1 MKSGTKMRLT
11 WIVLLAAIVAL
22 SGCATGLRL
31 DTSKTAVSQESR
43 VKFLIIHYTA
53 QDMPTAL
60 HTLTQQEVSA
70 HYLVGDDNPTTIYR
84 LVDESQTAYQA
95 GLSDWKGYSRLN
107 PSSIGIEIVNLGYH
121 DGPNG
126 RTYVPFPQ
134 YQIDSLIPL
143 VKEIVARHH
152 IKPENILGHQEI
164 APQRKPDP
172 GPLFPWKQLADAGL
186 IPTLDAAL
194 ITAKKDEYD
203 QQLPDIAWFQKKLA
217 QHGYATPQ
225 TGVLD
230 NATRNVLIAFQ
241 ARYRPAKFDG
251 SADAESAA
259 ILEVLTTTK
268 PFTKPQQ

>member
-1 MKSGTKMRLT
+1 MKSSTKMRLT
-11 WIVLLAAIVAL
+11 WMVLLSAIVAL

-194 ITAKKDEYD
+194 IMAKKDEYD

>member
-1 MKSGTKMRLT
+1 MKLLRVAS
-11 WIVLLAAIVAL
+11 WIALASTIAIL
-22 SGCATGLRL
+22 SGCATGVRL
-31 DTSKTAVSQESR
+31 DTSKTAISQESR

-53 QDMPTAL
+53 LDMPTSL
-60 HTLTQQEVSA
+60 RVLTQQEVSA

-95 GLSDWKGYSRLN
+95 GLSDWKGFSRLN
-107 PSSIGIEIVNLGYH
+107 PSSIGIEIVNLGYQ

-126 RTYVPFPQ
+126 RSYQPFPQ
-134 YQIDSLIPL
+134 YQIDKLIPL
-143 VKEIVARHH
+143 IKDIVARHK

-186 IPTLDAAL
+186 IPWPYADQVATLQAGY
-194 ITAKKDEYD
+194 E
-203 QQLPDIAWFQKKLA
+203 QQLPDITWFQKKLA
-217 QHGYATPQ
+217 QHGYLTPQ

-230 NATRNVLIAFQ
+230 DATRNVLIAFQ

-251 SADAESAA
+251 HPDAESAA
-259 ILEVLTTTK
+259 ILQVLTTTAK
-268 PFTKPQQ
+268 TINKQQ